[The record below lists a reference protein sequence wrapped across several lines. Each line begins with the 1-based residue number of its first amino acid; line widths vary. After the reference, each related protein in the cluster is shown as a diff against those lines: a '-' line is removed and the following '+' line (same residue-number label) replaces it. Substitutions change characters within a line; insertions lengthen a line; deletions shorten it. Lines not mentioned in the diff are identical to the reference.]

1 MLACI
6 ASFPRDGLSSIRV
19 NDGHCQSSSAL
30 AVSLIGKFLPLQA
43 RLFRHTHQSVNLKL
57 EASVGK
63 KAGVP
68 GGHLERMNSG
78 GQLLA
83 VVPRPGQF
91 WPCHVFCCVPLSCVT
106 WFSGFP
112 RHSVNYPMAL

>member
-1 MLACI
+1 MKTLLACI
-6 ASFPRDGLSSIRV
+6 ASIPRDGLSSLCV

-30 AVSLIGKFLPLQA
+30 AVSLMGIFLPLQA

-78 GQLLA
+78 GQLPA
-83 VVPRPGQF
+83 VVPWAGPGPFCPCPRVLLCALKLCDLVF
-91 WPCHVFCCVPLSCVT
+91 WIS
-106 WFSGFP
+106 
-112 RHSVNYPMAL
+112 